1 MFKIYN
7 PETSDFPGLNAVT
20 YTAPPSIRKKTKIIT
35 LQSHEV

>member
-20 YTAPPSIRKKTKIIT
+20 YTAPPQYQKENKNYYLT
-35 LQSHEV
+35 VP